1 MEVSISS
8 VCGYG
13 DVLVAIVVVAKCSR
27 ALLHI

>member
-1 MEVSISS
+1 MEVSIFSIRRR
-8 VCGYG
+8 G